1 MLIAPGNEGKITPSN
16 LLEGLFAL
24 YQQRKEFQKIQSFAQ
39 QRTPLILQQ
48 VPGSLKSLLFA
59 VSAKSARTHHLA
71 LLPDHE
77 TAAYFFNDVEA
88 FLPREAVLF
97 FPSTGSAPYSETDPD
112 SSALLLR
119 VEVLD
124 QLSQKSKQP
133 QILITYPEALAEKV
147 VNRQAVEQNTLEVAV
162 GQTLSIDFLL
172 EVLVEYGFD
181 RVDFVYEPG
190 QFSIR
195 GGIIDV
201 FSFANDHP
209 YRIELFGDEVE
220 SIRTFDVENQLSLEK
235 FQQFR
240 LLPNVQRQLALE
252 KRESLISYFEGGLQV
267 WISDFQIIQEKL
279 KIWNENAQEA
289 WVNLQQGLNG
299 KSSHWPI
306 PEECF
311 ENIESLEKEFERASV
326 VYWGSGPAG
335 LEKLEWGAT
344 PQTAIRKNFV
354 MLANQMRNNEKK
366 EIQNII
372 FFDSRGQF
380 ERLFRIFQDLEHKV
394 PFHPVFVS
402 IHEGFIDAGTGISVF
417 TDHQLFERY
426 HRYRL
431 KNFKLKSR
439 ALTLKE
445 LKNLQRGDLVV
456 HIDHGI
462 GRYDGLEKLEVQ
474 GKLQEAVRLL
484 YRDNDLLYVSISS
497 LHKISKY
504 SGSENADPKLNKLGS
519 DAWEKLK
526 TKTKSKVK
534 DIAKDL
540 ILLYAKRRA
549 QKGFAFGP
557 DNYLLYELES
567 NFIYEETPDQA
578 KAIQAVKTDME
589 KEMPMDRL
597 VCGDVGF
604 GKTEVAI
611 RAAFKAACDGKQVAV
626 LVPTTLLAFQ
636 HYRTFSERLAD
647 FPVKVDYLNRFRST
661 KETKEVYAAL
671 ENGKVDIVIGTH
683 AIVSK
688 NVKFKDLGLLI
699 IDEEQKFGVSV
710 KEKLKSFRV
719 NVDTLTLTAT
729 PIPRTLQFSLMGA
742 RDFSVIN
749 TPPPNR
755 QPVST
760 ELITMSEDK
769 IRDAIRFEMARGGQ
783 VFFVHNRVKNI
794 QEIAAFLKKL
804 VPEAR
809 ICVGHGQM
817 EGDALEETLM
827 AFMDGAYDVLL
838 ATNIIESGIDI
849 SNANTI
855 IINQA
860 QNFGLSD
867 LHQMRGR
874 VGRSNAKAFCYLVVP
889 PLTSLTNE
897 ARRRLKAIEE
907 FSDLGSGFNVAM
919 KDLDIRGAGNLLGG
933 EQSGFISEI
942 GFEMYHKILD
952 EAVEELK
959 HEEFKDLFQ
968 DQPDRP
974 FVRDCQV
981 EAEIDAFLPEN
992 YVNNTTERLA
1002 MYMELDNLDESD
1014 ESIEAF
1020 KKKLEDRF
1028 GPMPKAGLNLLEV
1041 IRLRRLA
1048 KQLGIE
1054 KLVLKNSKMR
1064 GHLVAGN
1071 VERFYQSPIFGQI
1084 LAWAQQHPEKMQ
1096 FKQKGESIQLE
1107 WQMVHQLREAF
1118 VLLQD
1123 ILQTTA

>member
-39 QRTPLILQQ
+39 QRTPLCLNQ

-59 VSAKSARTHHLA
+59 VSARAAGTHHLA

-88 FLPREAVLF
+88 FLPRESVLF
-97 FPSTGSAPYSETDPD
+97 FPSTGTEPYAETDPD
-112 SSALLLR
+112 SSSLLLR
-119 VEVLD
+119 AEVLD

-133 QILITYPEALAEKV
+133 QIVVTYPEALAEKV
-147 VNRQAVEQNTLEVAV
+147 INRQSVEQNTLEVAV
-162 GQTLSIDFLL
+162 GQTLSIDFLF

-201 FSFANDHP
+201 FSFSNDYP

-220 SIRTFDVENQLSLEK
+220 SIRTFDVENQLSLENFK
-235 FQQFR
+235 QFR

-252 KRESLISYFEGGLQV
+252 KRASLISYLEGNLHV

-279 KIWNENAQEA
+279 ESIQEKA
-289 WVNLQQGLNG
+289 LETWEKLGQ
-299 KSSHWPI
+299 SSPGEVRQWPI
-306 PEECF
+306 PTECY
-311 ENIESLEKEFERASV
+311 ESVNSLGQELERAAL
-326 VYWGSGPAG
+326 VYFSAAPSGI
-335 LEKLEWGAT
+335 EKLEWGAT

-372 FFDSRGQF
+372 FFDSRGQY
-380 ERLFRIFQDLEHKV
+380 ERLYRIFQDLEHKV

-402 IHEGFIDAGTGISVF
+402 IHEGFIDPGTGLSIF
-417 TDHQLFERY
+417 TDHQIFERY

-462 GRYDGLEKLEVQ
+462 GRYDGLEKLEAQ

-589 KEMPMDRL
+589 KEIPMDRL

-611 RAAFKAACDGKQVAV
+611 RAAFKAACDGKQVAI

-671 ENGKVDIVIGTH
+671 ENGKADIVIGTH

-710 KEKLKSFRV
+710 KEKLKAFRV

-760 ELITMSEDK
+760 ELMTMSEDK
-769 IRDAIRFEMARGGQ
+769 IREAIRFEIARGGQ

-817 EGDALEETLM
+817 EGDELEETLM

-959 HEEFKDLFQ
+959 HDEFKDLFQ

-1071 VERFYQSPIFGQI
+1071 VERFYQSPVFGQI

-1096 FKQKGESIQLE
+1096 FKQRGESIQLE

-1123 ILQTTA
+1123 ILQTTS

>member
-1 MLIAPGNEGKITPSN
+1 M
-16 LLEGLFAL
+16 EGLFAL
-24 YQQRKEFQKIQSFAQ
+24 YQNRPEFQEIS
-39 QRTPLILQQ
+39 RRLQQ
-48 VPGSLKSLLFA
+48 HEALCVQHAPGSLRPLLLAVAHQSLPQHQVA
-59 VSAKSARTHHLA
+59 I
-71 LLPDHE
+71 LPDHE
-77 TAAYFFNDVEA
+77 SAAYFYNDLEA
-88 FLPREAVLF
+88 FLPRNTILF
-97 FPSTGSAPYSETDPD
+97 FPGTGHEPYATTDPD

-119 VEVLD
+119 AEVLD
-124 QLSQKSKQP
+124 ILSQKQGHKH
-133 QILITYPEALAEKV
+133 ILVTYPKALAEKV
-147 VNRQAVEQNTLEVAV
+147 VNRNAVEQNTLEVAV
-162 GQTLSIDFLL
+162 GQHLSTEFLL
-172 EVLVEYGFD
+172 EVLAEYGFD
-181 RVDFVYEPG
+181 RSDFVYEPG

-201 FSFANDHP
+201 FSFANDYP
-209 YRIELFGDEVE
+209 YRIELFGDDVE
-220 SIRTFDVENQLSLEK
+220 SIRTFDVESQRSIEQFNS
-235 FQQFR
+235 FR
-240 LLPNVQRQLALE
+240 LLPNVQKQLALE
-252 KRESLISYFEGGLQV
+252 KREPLLMYLQGTTSI
-267 WISDFQIIQEKL
+267 WISDFQMMKEELDLVQQKAEESWQKIID
-279 KIWNENAQEA
+279 EA
-289 WVNLQQGLNG
+289 AG
-299 KSSHWPI
+299 KSIEQPI
-306 PEECF
+306 PSEAF
-311 ENIESLEKEFERASV
+311 ESIESLIPQFMNKGL
-326 VYWGSGPAG
+326 VYFQSAPTGVFSID
-335 LEKLEWGAT
+335 WGAT
-344 PQTAIRKNFV
+344 PQTAIRKNFEL
-354 MLANQMRNNEKK
+354 LASQMRNNEKK
-366 EIQNII
+366 KIQNII

-394 PFHPVFVS
+394 PFHPIFVS
-402 IHEGFIDAGTGISVF
+402 IHEGFIDPVSGFSVF

-431 KNFKLKSR
+431 KDFKLKSR

-462 GRYDGLEKLEVQ
+462 GRYDGLEKLDVH
-474 GKLQEAVRLL
+474 GKLQEAVRLG
-484 YRDNDLLYVSISS
+484 YRDNDILYVSISS

-504 SGSENADPKLNKLGS
+504 SGSETAEPKLNKLGS

-526 TKTKSKVK
+526 TKTKKKVK

-549 QKGFAFGP
+549 QKGFAFNP
-557 DNYLLYELES
+557 DNYLLYELEA

-578 KAIQAVKTDME
+578 KAITAVKADME
-589 KEMPMDRL
+589 KEIPMDRL

-636 HYRTFSERLAD
+636 HYRTFSERLAE

-661 KETKEVYAAL
+661 KETKEVYQNL

-699 IDEEQKFGVSV
+699 IDEEQKFGVAV
-710 KEKLKSFRV
+710 KEKLKSIRV

-755 QPVST
+755 QPVTT
-760 ELITMSEDK
+760 ELLTMSEDR
-769 IRDAIRFEMARGGQ
+769 IRDAIRFELARGGQ
-783 VFFVHNRVKNI
+783 VFFVHNKVKNI
-794 QEIAAFLKKL
+794 QEMAAFLKKL

-817 EGDALEETLM
+817 EGDQLEETLM

-838 ATNIIESGIDI
+838 ATNIIESGLDI

-855 IINQA
+855 IIHQA

-874 VGRSNAKAFCYLVVP
+874 VGRSNIKAFCYLIVP
-889 PLTSLTNE
+889 PFTTLSTD

-959 HEEFKDLFQ
+959 YEEFHDLFA
-968 DQPDRP
+968 DQPERP
-974 FVRDCQV
+974 FVTDCQV
-981 EAEIDAFLPEN
+981 EAEVDAFLPEK
-992 YVNNTTERLA
+992 YVNNTTERLSL
-1002 MYMELDNLDESD
+1002 YMELDNIDES
-1014 ESIEAF
+1014 ESSLDDF
-1020 KKKLEDRF
+1020 RKKLEDRF
-1028 GPMPKAGLNLLEV
+1028 GPLPEAGNNLLEV
-1041 IRLRRLA
+1041 VRLRRSA
-1048 KQLGIE
+1048 KQLGME
-1054 KLVLKNSKMR
+1054 KVVLRNQKMR
-1064 GHLVAGN
+1064 AQLVPGSM
-1071 VERFYQSPIFGQI
+1071 ERFYQSEVFGKM
-1084 LAWAQQHPEKMQ
+1084 LEYAQKHPEKMQ
-1096 FKQKGESIQLE
+1096 FKQKGDSVQME
-1107 WQMVHQLREAF
+1107 WQQVNNLHAAQILLSEM
-1118 VLLQD
+1118 LLQ
-1123 ILQTTA
+1123 